1 MNGSEIR
8 EKTKQI
14 IANVAGIDIEEL
26 DRDLKLREELML
38 DSLKEMEIV
47 ARTELSFGIA
57 LDEDHPRS
65 TLMSDGA
72 LTRAFFRPAR
82 LPIPAVANSRS
93 VPAVACQRRLPPC
106 PILPTMNA

>member
-1 MNGSEIR
+1 MMNRNEIR
-8 EKTKQI
+8 DKTKQI

-57 LDEDHPRS
+57 LVEDLLIDVQ
-65 TLMSDGA
+65 TLDDYCN
-72 LTRAFFRPAR
+72 L
-82 LPIPAVANSRS
+82 IEKAVKSR
-93 VPAVACQRRLPPC
+93 
-106 PILPTMNA
+106 